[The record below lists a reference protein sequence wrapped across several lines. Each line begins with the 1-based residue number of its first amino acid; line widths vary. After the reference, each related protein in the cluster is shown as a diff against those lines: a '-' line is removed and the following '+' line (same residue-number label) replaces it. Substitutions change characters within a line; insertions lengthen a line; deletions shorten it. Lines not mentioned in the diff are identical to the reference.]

1 MKTLFFDWVDAKGRE
16 QDAIAE
22 RRMIEDQMVKEFG
35 WTFYDEKVQ
44 TFERDN
50 YVIKMTGRI
59 DRKIDSEKLQEI
71 ARENGLSDHLSSLFR
86 WKPEVNMSA
95 WKAADGSITSPL
107 LDAITSKMGRPSFN
121 IVRKE
126 V

>member
-1 MKTLFFDWVDAKGRE
+1 MSTLFYDWLDAKGRE

-35 WTFYDEKVQ
+35 WEFFNEKVH

-50 YVIKMTGRI
+50 YVIKITGRI
-59 DRKIDSEKLQEI
+59 DRKVDSEKLQEI
-71 ARENGLSDHLSSLFR
+71 ARENGLSEHLSDLFR
-86 WKPEVNMSA
+86 WKPELNMSA
-95 WKAADGSITSPL
+95 WKAADSSITGPL
-107 LDAITSKMGRPSFN
+107 TDAITSKMGRPSFN

>member
-1 MKTLFFDWVDAKGRE
+1 MNTLFFDWIDAKGRE

-22 RRMIEDQMVKEFG
+22 RRRIEDQMVKEFG
-35 WTFYDEKVQ
+35 WEFYNEKVH
-44 TFERDN
+44 TFDRDN
-50 YVIKMTGRI
+50 YIIKVTSRI
-59 DRKIDSEKLQEI
+59 DRKVDSEKLQEI

>member
-1 MKTLFFDWVDAKGRE
+1 MSTLFFDWLDAKGRE

-71 ARENGLSDHLSSLFR
+71 ARENGLSDHLSTLFR